1 MSVKLIIADDHPLIR
16 EALTDTFSAFP
27 AEYEVRAVA
36 DGHGLLCELAE
47 HREAAM
53 VLLDLFMP
61 GPDGFELLATVRE
74 EYPGVKVVVLTASED
89 PADLETAARLGA
101 AGYVLKSEPSHEL
114 VTVVQRVLS
123 GETAFPDSGCF
134 HPDVAG
140 PDRAPETDGASDLSL
155 TDRQMEVLK
164 LIADGFSNKEI
175 ARKLDLS
182 ENTVK
187 IHVSGIFRAL
197 GVSNRT
203 QAAVAA
209 RQSGV
214 LPQQHPATA

>member
-1 MSVKLIIADDHPLIR
+1 MRVNLIIADDHPLIR
-16 EALTDTFSAFP
+16 EALTDTFSAFS

-36 DGHGLLCELAE
+36 DGHGLLKELAE
-47 HREAAM
+47 NRQAAI

-61 GPDGFELLATVRE
+61 GPDGFELLAAVRE

-123 GETAFPDSGCF
+123 GETAFPDRGCF

-140 PDRAPETDGASDLSL
+140 PERALGTDSAADLCL

-175 ARKLDLS
+175 ARMLDLS

-214 LPQQHPATA
+214 LPQKRPATA

>member
-1 MSVKLIIADDHPLIR
+1 MPVKLIIADDHPLIR
-16 EALTDTFSAFP
+16 EALTDTFSALP
-27 AEYEVRAVA
+27 AGYEVLAVA
-36 DGHGLLCELAE
+36 DGHGLLNELAE
-47 HREAAM
+47 NPETAM

-61 GPDGFELLATVRE
+61 GPDGFELLTAVRE
-74 EYPGVKVVVLTASED
+74 RYPEAKVVVLTASEN

-114 VTVVQRVLS
+114 ITVVQRVLS
-123 GETAFPDSGCF
+123 GETAFPDRGCF
-134 HPDVAG
+134 HPDLVG
-140 PDRAPETDGASDLSL
+140 PEGALETEGASDLCL
-155 TDRQMEVLK
+155 TGRQMEVLK

-214 LPQQHPATA
+214 LPRKHLATA